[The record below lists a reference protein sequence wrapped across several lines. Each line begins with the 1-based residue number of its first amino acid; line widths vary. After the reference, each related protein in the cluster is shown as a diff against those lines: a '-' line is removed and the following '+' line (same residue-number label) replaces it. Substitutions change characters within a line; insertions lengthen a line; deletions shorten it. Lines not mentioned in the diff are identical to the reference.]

1 MDNETMK
8 MVGEA
13 ILYSSI
19 QFAIGSVEMSSKFS
33 VKNFSKDTE
42 TLNNAIEALYDYLK
56 IAIIWTIGVSML
68 LYSSYG
74 IMGLMT
80 GLVANLIIIMWIYFS
95 YIEAF
100 KVAANKYG
108 LSYPT
113 SESTQTIPQQNQ

>member
-1 MDNETMK
+1 MNNETMK

-33 VKNFSKDTE
+33 VKNFSKDIE
-42 TLNNAIEALYDYLK
+42 TLNNAIDALYDYMK

-74 IMGLMT
+74 IKGLLS
-80 GLVANLIIIMWIYFS
+80 GLVANLVIILWIYLS
-95 YIEAF
+95 YLEAF
-100 KVAANKYG
+100 KLAANKYG
-108 LSYPT
+108 LNYP
-113 SESTQTIPQQNQ
+113 